1 MISGSLRILTFMIA
15 GVASAAAQ
23 DLSVTV
29 QSMRGAITPADP
41 FILRVTFN
49 NTSTMT
55 FRLPDDVTPASSMRW
70 HIRLQDVNSGSTF
83 TGVSTLPMGA
93 APEAG
98 EINPVA
104 LQPAENK
111 TVLIS
116 MANYA
121 FVPGDMGF
129 QEARNIWFPQR
140 TTGKSF
146 QVPAGSYRLR
156 LGIRFNSYPARPNLP
171 ASIVEA
177 QAAIDR
183 DPVPLWKGQEAMTDE
198 VLIEIRNDARLTA
211 TEFVAIAR
219 QRSSDVLGTL
229 KNLRADSSFV
239 SPSVHSGLWSD
250 LSTVETLCS
259 GLETADPADADA
271 LLAQLRKLNN
281 AISQAVTRALEIS
294 RRPNEPVDAQVKARE
309 FARRLRGLNFPI

>member
-55 FRLPDDVTPASSMRW
+55 FRLPDDVTPASSMLW
-70 HIRLQDVNSGSTF
+70 YIRLQDVNSGSTF

-129 QEARNIWFPQR
+129 QEARNIWFPKEQ
-140 TTGKSF
+140 
-146 QVPAGSYRLR
+146 
-156 LGIRFNSYPARPNLP
+156 P
-171 ASIVEA
+171 ASPFRYR
-177 QAAIDR
+177 QDR
-183 DPVPLWKGQEAMTDE
+183 TG
-198 VLIEIRNDARLTA
+198 
-211 TEFVAIAR
+211 
-219 QRSSDVLGTL
+219 
-229 KNLRADSSFV
+229 
-239 SPSVHSGLWSD
+239 
-250 LSTVETLCS
+250 
-259 GLETADPADADA
+259 
-271 LLAQLRKLNN
+271 
-281 AISQAVTRALEIS
+281 
-294 RRPNEPVDAQVKARE
+294 
-309 FARRLRGLNFPI
+309 